1 MAVELQRLIEKVS
14 GKDIEI
20 LAGKE
25 GMGNLVTW
33 VHMVE
38 TTEATTFLEGNE
50 IAVTTGIGLAT
61 DEDLLELITSL
72 VDHHAAAVIVN
83 VGPYISKIPKKVLDY
98 CDEKKFPI
106 FSVPWRVHLAE
117 IIRIFT
123 YSITKSDQEHQEL
136 SNAFKNAI
144 FFPKQEELYIIPLSH
159 HNFSSSW
166 SYSVVCVRVISEA
179 AAAER
184 AEKLA
189 NSASSHMKYHFDK
202 FCIFAYQDDVIAV
215 VGDYDTSTLHAFSDE
230 LISFLKRLLSDQE
243 KIYYGVGKITKSV
256 RCIYKS
262 YNQARSIMKM
272 HEKGIF
278 TDENTY
284 YDELGIYKI
293 LMNIDDPEILYEY
306 YKKELG
312 PLETYD
318 SNNGTDLYETLKSFL
333 LKYNGSIKETADALF
348 VHRNTVNYKLNKVS
362 EILNCDLTELS
373 TRTRL
378 SVAFMV
384 NEILNPDGA

>member
-1 MAVELQRLIEKVS
+1 MAVELERLIKKAA
-14 GKDIEI
+14 GKDLELI
-20 LAGKE
+20 AGKN
-25 GMGNLVTW
+25 GLNHMVSW

-38 TTEATTFLEGNE
+38 TVDATTFLEGNE
-50 IAVTTGIGLAT
+50 VAVMTGIGLANDDDFMTLIKALT
-61 DEDLLELITSL
+61 D
-72 VDHHAAAVIVN
+72 HNAAAIIVN
-83 VGPYISKIPKKVLDY
+83 VGPYISEIPKSVLDY
-98 CDEKKFPI
+98 CEAHDFPI

-123 YSITKSDQEHQEL
+123 YAITKSDQEQQEL

-159 HNFSSSW
+159 NNFSSSW

-184 AEKLA
+184 AERLA
-189 NSASSHMKYHFDK
+189 NSAVSHMKYNFDK
-202 FCIFAYQDDVIAV
+202 FCIFAYQDDIIAV
-215 VGDYDTSTLHAFSDE
+215 VGDYDTTTLHAFSDE
-230 LISFLKRLLSDQE
+230 LLGFLKNLLSSIE

-262 YNQARSIMKM
+262 YNQARAIMKM
-272 HEKGIF
+272 HQKGIF
-278 TDENTY
+278 TDENTF
-284 YDELGIYKI
+284 YDELGIYKL
-293 LMNIDDPEILYEY
+293 LMNIDDQEILYEY

-318 SNNGTDLYETLKSFL
+318 SNNGTDLYDTLKSFL

-384 NEILNPDGA
+384 NEILSPEGA